1 MIYRKNLS
9 QKNKYKIS
17 KHRMMELRH
26 FCYQY
31 PDWKKEYL
39 YFSYYPKTS
48 EEEIKGT
55 DASDPTFIL
64 AEKRLRLSKKMEIV
78 EQSVLE
84 IAPDFYEAFLYG
96 ITNDISYEAVK
107 YRFDIPLSK
116 ASYYRYY
123 RKFFYILDKKKW

>member
-9 QKNKYKIS
+9 SKNKYKIS

-26 FCYQY
+26 FCFQY

-39 YFSYYPKTS
+39 YFSYYPKAS

-55 DASDPTFIL
+55 DTTDPTFNL

-78 EQSVLE
+78 EQAVSEV
-84 IAPDFYEAFLYG
+84 APDFFEAFLYG
-96 ITNDISYEAVK
+96 VTNDISYEAIK
-107 YRFDIPLSK
+107 YRYDIPLSK